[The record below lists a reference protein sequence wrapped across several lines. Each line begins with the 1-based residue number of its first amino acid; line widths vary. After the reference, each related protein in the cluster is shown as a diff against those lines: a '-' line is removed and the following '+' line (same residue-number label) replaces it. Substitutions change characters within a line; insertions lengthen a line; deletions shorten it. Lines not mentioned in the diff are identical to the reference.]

1 MKQDLAFNL
10 QTLPFYKHDGC
21 EQFLKSAK
29 VMKGWMKGPV
39 VFSRLPSI
47 MTGIPSTIKTM
58 GVNKTTID
66 YLRVF
71 IIEIGST
78 IRWWKPR
85 VIIYSILGWIFPS
98 VSDWYSGW
106 VVGFLWGHVA
116 ILVYIYIHKI
126 MYTVYLISTYLYIH
140 CIRSIDWWH
149 KSCS

>member
-1 MKQDLAFNL
+1 
-10 QTLPFYKHDGC
+10 
-21 EQFLKSAK
+21 
-29 VMKGWMKGPV
+29 MKGPV

-85 VIIYSILGWIFPS
+85 VIIYSILG
-98 VSDWYSGW
+98 
-106 VVGFLWGHVA
+106 
-116 ILVYIYIHKI
+116 
-126 MYTVYLISTYLYIH
+126 
-140 CIRSIDWWH
+140 
-149 KSCS
+149 